1 MEEAQPRQYPRYV
14 RTIRR
19 SKRKLSIVS
28 RWYLRLAI
36 ITFIILV
43 GLFLVSLFDKGSM
56 LSFFK
61 RPFPYLISLSIALYY
76 SLINKGSL
84 VESVSVDYLR
94 REICIQ
100 YVSRLGLPHQV

>member
-43 GLFLVSLFDKGSM
+43 GLFLVSLFDKGLMS
-56 LSFFK
+56 SFK
-61 RPFPYLISLSIALYY
+61 RAARLSHIYGHSLVLFPYQQGELS
-76 SLINKGSL
+76 G
-84 VESVSVDYLR
+84 
-94 REICIQ
+94 ICKF
-100 YVSRLGLPHQV
+100 